1 MDHQVRSGTRLPGAA
16 LAVIVFLLSACTT
29 GSAPATA
36 SAPATS
42 SSPTQAASA
51 ATAAAATA
59 AAPTSSAAA
68 TSGSAS
74 GTCKYLSD
82 TDAAAVLPSAGQAKV
97 TGADTP
103 AGTVTSCHW
112 GPGSL
117 ASKANVIQL
126 IVDDLKIDAD
136 LAAAKKS
143 LAANVKT
150 PIAGLGDGGG
160 FSEQSSD
167 MISIEFFK
175 GTKTAVLAVS
185 APGMTADA
193 VTALAQQVA
202 ANL

>member
-1 MDHQVRSGTRLPGAA
+1 MDHRIRSSTRPSGAA
-16 LAVIVFLLSACTT
+16 LAVMIFLVGACTT
-29 GSAPATA
+29 ASVSATA
-36 SAPATS
+36 SAPAPS
-42 SSPTQAASA
+42 SSATQAASA

-59 AAPTSSAAA
+59 AAPPSSAAA

-82 TDAAAVLPSAGQAKV
+82 TDAAILLPSAGQAKV

-112 GPGSL
+112 GTGSV
-117 ASKANVIQL
+117 ASKANVVQL
-126 IVDDLKIDAD
+126 VVDEFKIDVA
-136 LAAAKKS
+136 LAASKKS

-150 PIAGLGDGGG
+150 PIAGLGEGGG

-175 GTKTAVLAVS
+175 GTKTALLAVS

-193 VTALAQQVA
+193 VAALAQKVA